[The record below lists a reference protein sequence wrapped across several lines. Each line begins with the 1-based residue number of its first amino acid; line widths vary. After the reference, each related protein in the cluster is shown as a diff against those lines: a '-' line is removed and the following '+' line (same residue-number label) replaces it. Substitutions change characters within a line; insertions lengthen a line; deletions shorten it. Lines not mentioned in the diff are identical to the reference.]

1 MKKLDHRKCPGI
13 LLVLGRRVVL
23 LSLFVYSGVNL
34 GGNYTFLTD
43 GGENCALQKN
53 IYNCYI

>member
-13 LLVLGRRVVL
+13 LLVLGRRVLV

-43 GGENCALQKN
+43 GGENSALQKN
-53 IYNCYI
+53 IYNC